1 MFFQDKSYN
10 YNHMYQPL
18 SVKIIIHTFST
29 QQAYSVVFQIMQ
41 YASELT
47 QELVNLLKLDK
58 CSFET
63 DMSFLHR
70 WC

>member
-29 QQAYSVVFQIMQ
+29 QQAYSLVFQIMQ
-41 YASELT
+41 LEYPDIE
-47 QELVNLLKLDK
+47 KLMTVL
-58 CSFET
+58 SYIQ
-63 DMSFLHR
+63 
-70 WC
+70 